1 MKRLLLIAL
10 ALTLSGCALMEP
22 SAPPAAQ
29 LDGAKLGLADQSTA
43 WPDAQWWRRYGDPQL
58 DQLVGQALAGSPTM
72 TAAQARLA
80 QANASVGR
88 ARAPLMP
95 RLDANYTLNRTHFP
109 NGYIY
114 PPPYGGNDFSDN
126 RLTLNFSYELD
137 FWGKNRNLLKAA
149 VSQRDA
155 AAADAQAARNLLAH
169 SVVHSYLNLQ
179 NALAQREVLQE
190 IAKQRK
196 ELYDLTQS
204 RQKAGLDTQVEVK
217 QSESAFASVK
227 VDLTQED
234 TTIAQL
240 RNQIA
245 ALVGAGPQRGK
256 TITQARLTAPAGVL
270 PESVPLALL
279 GRRPDVVAARWRAEA
294 ARSQIEVAKAAF
306 YPDVNLVAFAGY
318 QALGPLSTMFSEGK
332 TYGFGPA
339 ITLPIFHGGELNAQL
354 AGRRA
359 EADSVVADYNNTVLE
374 AVRQTADA
382 IDALRLIQQEKE
394 EEHQARSAIDD
405 AYQLAVQR
413 YKSGLGNYL
422 SVLTAQNSVLAEDR
436 RDTDLRIRAYQLDAD
451 LAYALGGGYQD
462 PSQAKPARADS
473 QANTQAG
480 NQAGKTSD

>member
-1 MKRLLLIAL
+1 MKRLLFTAL
-10 ALTLSGCALMEP
+10 ALSLSGCALMEP

-29 LDGAKLGLADQSTA
+29 LDGAKLGLAEQSVT

-58 DQLVGQALAGSPTM
+58 DQLVQEALAGSPTM

-95 RLDANYTLNRTHFP
+95 RLDAGYSLNRTRFP

-114 PPPYGGNDFSDN
+114 PPPYGGNNFSDN
-126 RLTLNFSYELD
+126 RLALNFSYELD
-137 FWGKNRNLLKAA
+137 FWGKNRDLLKTA

-155 AAADAQAARNLLAH
+155 VAADAQAARNLLAH
-169 SVVHSYLNLQ
+169 SVVQSYLNLQ
-179 NALAQREVLQE
+179 NALAQRDVLQA

-196 ELYDLTQS
+196 ELYDLTQG

-217 QSESAFASVK
+217 QSESALAAVK

-240 RNQIA
+240 RNQLA

-256 TITQARLTAPAGVL
+256 AIVQVKLTAPSGVL
-270 PESVPLALL
+270 PASVPLALL

-294 ARSQIEVAKAAF
+294 ARSQVAVAKTAF

-318 QALGPLSTMFSEGK
+318 EALGPLSTMFSQGK
-332 TYGFGPA
+332 TFGFGPA

-359 EADSVVADYNNTVLE
+359 EADSAVADYNRTVLD

-382 IDALRLIQQEKE
+382 IDALRLIQREKQ
-394 EEHQARSAIDD
+394 EEHVARSAIDD

-422 SVLTAQNSVLAEDR
+422 SVLIAQNSVLTEDR
-436 RDTDLRIRAYQLDAD
+436 RDTDLRMRAYQLDAD
-451 LAYALGGGYQD
+451 LAYALGGGYRD
-462 PSQAKPARADS
+462 PSRAKPTQTGSQGAAPAAQAAD
-473 QANTQAG
+473 T
-480 NQAGKTSD
+480 TSD